1 MIKPGRRFGMTRVH
15 GKVLAFG
22 GTNGVDPLDRL
33 AEPQYLDSH
42 EHDIICKCP
51 KSVYY
56 SFCPIQLSAI

>member
-1 MIKPGRRFGMTRVH
+1 MARVN

-22 GTNGVDPLDRL
+22 GTGGVDPLDRL

-42 EHDIICKCP
+42 EHDIICKRP

>member
-22 GTNGVDPLDRL
+22 GTGGVDPLDRL

-42 EHDIICKCP
+42 EHDIICKAQNLFTTLFAP
-51 KSVYY
+51 YN
-56 SFCPIQLSAI
+56 